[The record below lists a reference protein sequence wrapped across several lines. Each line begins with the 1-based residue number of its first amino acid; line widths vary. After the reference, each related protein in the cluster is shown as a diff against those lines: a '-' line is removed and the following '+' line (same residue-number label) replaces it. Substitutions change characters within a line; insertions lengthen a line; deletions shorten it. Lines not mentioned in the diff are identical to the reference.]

1 MAHRLAASS
10 LSAVVPGQ
18 MGRPGADR
26 ATTVFF
32 NGLGRYKVFRIPALC
47 RTANALLAFAEARPT
62 VDDHGKIDL
71 VLRRSTDGGRTWSDL
86 VVVARGDETGESIG
100 NPVPISLGGG
110 GKFGFG
116 EIVLLYCS
124 NAAHLTEDAIRGGA
138 TAGGGRRVWLRRSFD
153 AGLNWTQPVELTS
166 HVKRPGWTW
175 YATGPGGAIVLRNG
189 TIVVPAT
196 HADGV
201 GLLASGRDHS
211 HVLLSHDSGA
221 TWTLGGDGVT
231 HTNEATVAELPDGS
245 VLLNARNLS
254 PARRRVLQRS
264 NDGGLHWSQPWMTEE
279 LSESPPRGCHGSMV
293 GDAGGRIFFAAPS
306 SPTARAQLTLRRSDD
321 GGKTWPRQML
331 LHNGPSA
338 YSSMRLSP
346 NGRAIHILYER
357 GETPSA
363 FFAAKVV
370 FERIRLDSADTPI
383 GDGAPVE
390 TSSPNPS

>member
-1 MAHRLAASS
+1 MAHRLAAS

-86 VVVARGDETGESIG
+86 VVVARGDETSESIG

-153 AGLNWTQPVELTS
+153 AGLKWTQPVELTS
-166 HVKRPGWTW
+166 LSSAREH
-175 YATGPGGAIVLRNG
+175 G
-189 TIVVPAT
+189 T
-196 HADGV
+196 
-201 GLLASGRDHS
+201 
-211 HVLLSHDSGA
+211 
-221 TWTLGGDGVT
+221 
-231 HTNEATVAELPDGS
+231 
-245 VLLNARNLS
+245 
-254 PARRRVLQRS
+254 QRA
-264 NDGGLHWSQPWMTEE
+264 QE
-279 LSESPPRGCHGSMV
+279 
-293 GDAGGRIFFAAPS
+293 APS
-306 SPTARAQLTLRRSDD
+306 SCAMAPLLCRRRLLTASVSSQADAITRMCFSRTILV
-321 GGKTWPRQML
+321 PP
-331 LHNGPSA
+331 GP
-338 YSSMRLSP
+338 
-346 NGRAIHILYER
+346 
-357 GETPSA
+357 
-363 FFAAKVV
+363 
-370 FERIRLDSADTPI
+370 
-383 GDGAPVE
+383 
-390 TSSPNPS
+390 